1 MKKFKILFALLA
13 VFLLVFT
20 TTVSASA
27 AESPIENEI
36 QTEVRNYVAEGKLE
50 DWHLE
55 MMVWDGYVCVYNKM
69 VKFSDDFEYFASSPE
84 DRMWPLVTWY
94 QNNWDETWTYIM
106 DNLDIWPE
114 HLEQNKILGIYWDS
128 YFSGLED
135 EGYLYLVW
143 VSHYTPSEFVNILE
157 FTESGKT
164 YYLYDNEEAAKELDS
179 NWFISDEF
187 HFSSAD
193 LTLHITPI
201 GGISDGEPFGIP
213 LKRNYSFEKFAYG
226 IDDAQWG
233 REVDPTN
240 KFGGKVE
247 DKVKFDLGVVP
258 KQDGNNILQLVTHGY
273 EIIEDCEAQS
283 FYELNFGGYKHEVYF
298 NLNVDVD
305 KIYRVDVSYKV
316 TNQDK
321 EVWEFWKPDDEHQVT
336 KSLTSEK
343 SQGGFLGLSSYQGFK
358 QGNYKSTKTDKSYKY
373 KLHLNYDDQA
383 WRIFRGGD
391 LNESNYERISNFQI
405 LRINFLVDNETYDI
419 EVKMDTIEGETLNI
433 FSPDLIMDSDSLNY
447 KVKNSIYDFW
457 DKMTSK
463 IKENGH
469 WFWVILG
476 GVVLIFIIVI
486 VIKVARKITTI
497 LSIIPDRKDKN
508 KNHKR
513 E

>member
-36 QTEVRNYVAEGKLE
+36 HAEVRNYVAEGKLE

-69 VKFSDDFEYFASSPE
+69 VKFSDDFEYFASISK
-84 DRMWPLVTWY
+84 DRMWTLVTWY

-164 YYLYDNEEAAKELDS
+164 YKLYDNEEAAKELDS

-213 LKRNYSFEKFAYG
+213 LKRNYSFENFIYG

-233 REVDPTN
+233 REVDSTN

-391 LNESNYERISNFQI
+391 LNESNYERISKFQI
-405 LRINFLVDNETYDI
+405 LRINFLVDGKTYDVP
-419 EVKMDTIEGETLNI
+419 VKMDTIEGETLNI
-433 FSPDLIMDSDSLNY
+433 FSPDLIMNSDSLNY
-447 KVKNSIYDFW
+447 KVKNGIYDFW
-457 DKMTSK
+457 DEMTTK

-476 GVVLIFIIVI
+476 GVVLIFIIVV

>member
-1 MKKFKILFALLA
+1 MKKFKILFSLLS
-13 VFLLVFT
+13 VFLLVFVT
-20 TTVSASA
+20 SVSASA

-36 QTEVRNYVAEGKLE
+36 HAEVRSYVAEGKLE

-55 MMVWDGYVCVYNKM
+55 MMVWDGYVCFYNKM
-69 VKFSDDFEYFASSPE
+69 VKFSNDFEHFASISE
-84 DRMWPLVTWY
+84 DRMWTYVTWY
-94 QNNWDETWTYIM
+94 QNHWDDTWTYIM
-106 DNLDIWPE
+106 DNIDIWPE
-114 HLEQNKILGIYWDS
+114 YLEQNKILGIYWDS

-143 VSHYTPSEFVNILE
+143 VSHYTPSEFVTILE

-164 YYLYDNEEAAKELDS
+164 YHLYDNDEAANNLES
-179 NWFISDEF
+179 NWKMSDEF
-187 HFSSAD
+187 HFSNAN

-201 GGISDGEPFGIP
+201 GGISDGKTFGVP
-213 LKRNYSFEKFAYG
+213 LKKFYSFEKFRYG

-233 REVDPTN
+233 KEVDPSN

-247 DKVKFDLGVVP
+247 DKVKFDLGAIP

-283 FYELNFGGYKHEVYF
+283 YYDINFGGYKHEVYF
-298 NLNVDVD
+298 NLNVEVD

-321 EVWEFWKPDDEHQVT
+321 EWYEFWKPEDEHEIT
-336 KSLTSEK
+336 KSLTTERES
-343 SQGGFLGLSSYQGFK
+343 GGLFGLSNYQGFK

-373 KLHLNYDDQA
+373 ELHLNYDDHA
-383 WRIFRGGD
+383 WKLFRGGD

-405 LRINFLVDNETYDI
+405 LRINFLVDGKTYDVP
-419 EVKMDTIEGETLNI
+419 VKMDTIEGKTLNI
-433 FSPDLIMDSDSLNY
+433 FSPELIMNSDSFGF
-447 KVKNSIYDFW
+447 KVKNTIYDFW
-457 DKMTSK
+457 NNITSK

-469 WFWVILG
+469 WFWIILG
-476 GVVLIFIIVI
+476 GIVLIFIIVI
-486 VIKVARKITTI
+486 ILRVMRVITNF
-497 LSIIPDRKDKN
+497 LSIFPGKKEDKN
-508 KNHKR
+508 NHKR